1 MAAPY
6 RIEQYIFASKES
18 ALTDKQLTC
27 FSYAMKLLMTIPDAT
42 IQTFLD
48 LLEDPCIPKSGGI
61 KPTSPFK
68 PYRERLDEI
77 TQRFCCIGGT

>member
-1 MAAPY
+1 
-6 RIEQYIFASKES
+6 
-18 ALTDKQLTC
+18 
-27 FSYAMKLLMTIPDAT
+27 MKLLMTIPDTT

-61 KPTSPFK
+61 KPTSQFK
-68 PYRERLDEI
+68 PYIERLDEI